1 MKQEA
6 LDIYACPDCGSRAW
20 RVTALVDGEMVCGSC
35 SATYL
40 VKQGIPRFVEPENYA
55 ASFGFQWNQHAQT
68 QLDSYTGRS
77 ISRDRLFGVTGWSS
91 DLRGQRILEA
101 GSGAGRFTE
110 VLASTGGEI
119 HSFDYS
125 LAVEANGMNSG
136 GKNNVHL
143 FQGNI
148 FRMPFVR
155 GGFDKVMCL
164 GVVQHTPD
172 PALAFRCL
180 AAQVKPGGELAID
193 VYASR
198 LSAWLHWR
206 WLLRPITRRMDKRL
220 LYRIVSAVTPVLLP
234 IAVALRRLAGRY
246 GARLI
251 PVVEFSDLKLPKA
264 LHVQWAILDTFDWY
278 SPAFDF
284 PQSKATVERW
294 FKEAGFEDVTVC
306 YGPNGVIGRGRAPST
321 TESV

>member
-1 MKQEA
+1 VRIEA
-6 LDIYACPDCGSRAW
+6 NAIYACPACGAGGWTVSGA
-20 RVTALVDGEMVCGSC
+20 TEGEGEIRCIACG
-35 SATYL
+35 AKYAI
-40 VKQGIPRFVEPENYA
+40 KQGIPRFVEPENYA
-55 ASFGFQWNQHAQT
+55 ASFGYQWNRHART
-68 QLDSYTGRS
+68 QLDSFTGRTV
-77 ISRDRLFGVTGWSS
+77 SRDRLFGVTGWAE
-91 DLRGQRILEA
+91 DLKGQRILEA

-110 VLASTGGEI
+110 VLAATGGEI

-125 LAVEANGMNSG
+125 LAVDANSTNNSG
-136 GKNNVHL
+136 KENVHL

-148 FRMPFVR
+148 FSMPFVP

-164 GVVQHTPD
+164 GVIQHTPD
-172 PALAFRCL
+172 PARAFNCL

-206 WLLRPITRRMDKRL
+206 WLLRPITRRMDKQR
-220 LYRIVSAVTPVLLP
+220 LYRIVSTVTPALLP
-234 IAVALRRLAGRY
+234 VAVFLRRLAGRY
-246 GARLI
+246 GARLV
-251 PVVEFSDLKLPKA
+251 PVVEFSDLDLPPE

-294 FKEAGFEDVTVC
+294 FADAGFVDVNVG
-306 YGPNGVIGRGRAPST
+306 YGPNGVVGRGRRPL
-321 TESV
+321 